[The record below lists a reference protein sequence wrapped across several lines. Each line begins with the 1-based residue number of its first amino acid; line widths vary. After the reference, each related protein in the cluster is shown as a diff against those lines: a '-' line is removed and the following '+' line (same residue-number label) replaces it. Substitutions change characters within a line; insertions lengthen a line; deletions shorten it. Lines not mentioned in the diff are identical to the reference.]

1 MTDDIPLVGWILILF
16 FFHHWKVFLTCSPIS
31 FLISANWIFEL
42 LIQWAEEWSGWSRTF
57 KWEQMDGLGDRPQ
70 VRELILQYIYW
81 FCLVYLIAISGKKKV
96 DYSLNHLVVIVLIFL
111 SLLPAHCVL
120 SLSPKLGLYVVT
132 QCQQQLNTVREAI
145 SDPKR
150 AMKVL

>member
-1 MTDDIPLVGWILILF
+1 MGTDGRIRRSSTSEGINSPVYLLIL
-16 FFHHWKVFLTCSPIS
+16 S
-31 FLISANWIFEL
+31 
-42 LIQWAEEWSGWSRTF
+42 
-57 KWEQMDGLGDRPQ
+57 
-70 VRELILQYIYW
+70 
-81 FCLVYLIAISGKKKV
+81 CLFDCNLGKKKV